1 MNDREFKEYCS
12 NKSVRELKIY
22 IEDTE
27 RVLNNIERE
36 LKSNQELSENEI
48 NDHKDY
54 IKKYTKNLDVY
65 REILQSKES

>member
-1 MNDREFKEYCS
+1 MNDKEFKEYCS

-22 IEDTE
+22 IEETE

-36 LKSNQELSENEI
+36 LKDNHELSENEI

-54 IKKYTKNLDVY
+54 IKKYTKHLEAY
-65 REILQSKES
+65 KEILESKES